1 MTASA
6 ISRRQAAVRRS
17 ANLSFVQ
24 TYTERCVM
32 LPSSRHSLI
41 LLLSIAA
48 CNVDPAR
55 GSERG
60 WNARDT
66 ITALGEQGAFTAF
79 IDTEYATHS
88 RSFRVRY
95 WRGPCMLYWS
105 GEAREGGMISMSSF
119 KSAEIDKEGRLLFL
133 GREEQPYLVLS
144 AQLSEDE
151 RLRATKAMDAIIDE
165 CRGPD

>member
-6 ISRRQAAVRRS
+6 ISRCQSAVRRL
-17 ANLSFVQ
+17 ANLSFIQ
-24 TYTERCVM
+24 TYAESCM
-32 LPSSRHSLI
+32 LPASRHSVI

-48 CNVDPAR
+48 CNADPAR
-55 GSERG
+55 GGERG
-60 WNARDT
+60 WEARDT

-79 IDTEYATHS
+79 VDTGHATSS

-105 GEAREGGMISMSSF
+105 GEGREGGMISMGRF

-133 GREEQPYLVLS
+133 GLGEQPYLVLS
-144 AQLSEDE
+144 AQLSEDL
-151 RLRATKAMDAIIDE
+151 RLRAAEAMNGIIDE
-165 CRGPD
+165 CRVPV